1 MFQLRPTGSQCSAAG
16 GCLPL
21 PGESHFGNGGV
32 VLTCGS
38 ALSGIFLS
46 SRILFFITIIIFLI
60 QNKIHDERGM

>member
-38 ALSGIFLS
+38 ALSGIFLLEYNVS
-46 SRILFFITIIIFLI
+46 IKKIIIVI
-60 QNKIHDERGM
+60 KNKIRDERGM